1 MTTFQLIG
9 RNSNSFIKNWR
20 FKVGFPSV
28 VWKSS
33 PEQVHNGH
41 YPMLV
46 WQLVLW
52 RAAPLDKG
60 IQCAK
65 IGQGSIETSNAS
77 SWSSENRNH
86 FLLEALVNMS
96 LIFLESVSTFAFL
109 VCLALLVV
117 FLSLPFFSW
126 RRAKSRG
133 NYKSQTWKL
142 TLEQPPSPQKTQSI
156 SKTSFY
162 KTPN

>member
-1 MTTFQLIG
+1 
-9 RNSNSFIKNWR
+9 
-20 FKVGFPSV
+20 
-28 VWKSS
+28 
-33 PEQVHNGH
+33 
-41 YPMLV
+41 MLV

-52 RAAPLDKG
+52 QAAPLDKG

-77 SWSSENRNH
+77 SWSSENSNH

-96 LIFLESVSTFAFL
+96 LIFLESVSTFAFF

-142 TLEQPPSPQKTQSI
+142 TTLEQPPYPKNSINKQNIILQNPKLKPHLKLHSTSKGTKQRNRKRWKTN
-156 SKTSFY
+156 KTLY
-162 KTPN
+162 KNR